1 MKLSEIKEKI
11 NKNNLAISE
20 LKSEIYKL
28 SSINNDLNN
37 DKNRKLIE
45 FFKEFIEIGSTYN
58 INNYTYFDGVQIGIN
73 KNDTKQ
79 NPYFIKGDII
89 ELVRKNNKSVVIK
102 CKNKLETVLVDGI
115 KTTVSSNPGW
125 LFRININDLY
135 NKFTVD
141 KEFKDSFEKY
151 INRKENLE
159 ILGI

>member
-45 FFKEFIEIGSTYN
+45 FFKEFIETGSTYN